1 HEEMAAEVTFDPYNA
16 RSAAQ
21 LVKAWIPLSVA
32 INSIQRSMGE
42 ADLYP
47 LVLTPPVVAKME
59 FIHDLLHGRVAAD
72 ASTPVQAAV
81 VQ

>member
-1 HEEMAAEVTFDPYNA
+1 
-16 RSAAQ
+16 AQ

-47 LVLTPPVVAKME
+47 FVLTPPVVAKME